1 MPARGE
7 PEECPVEREFVPF
20 SRPAGEQSI
29 ACSERRRLMPN
40 VSYIRLAE
48 LLPPLILSRQPSGKP
63 KHVRSGPQEPAMLA
77 WQPAAATV
85 Y

>member
-1 MPARGE
+1 
-7 PEECPVEREFVPF
+7 
-20 SRPAGEQSI
+20 
-29 ACSERRRLMPN
+29 MPN
-40 VSYIRLAE
+40 VRYIRLAE
-48 LLPPLILSRQPSGKP
+48 LLPLILSRQPSGKP